1 MDIPEIKL
9 KNINFREITVQ
20 NIEIPDWVKEYP
32 ASVPVNAPITV
43 EIGLPIVNI
52 PGCVEAHEQNSSR
65 ERSGSISQD
74 DPKGVKTY
82 CDAGVPSYSP
92 IQYEPENLI
101 PTRKDKFSGV
111 DTRDKT
117 SKEETQ
123 QTPEVPKTEG
133 VPAVPP
139 PSTADIE
146 CPTQEQLSKEPIG
159 FIFDSGRKEVT
170 GYKLVGNQCIREVRD
185 VPIIEQ
191 AINGLPPTGT
201 VITTG
206 GIAVVATTSA
216 LLAKPFADILLKVIK
231 PTVKKVLKKVAAI
244 RGKKPKV
251 ESVAE
256 RRVEQRLRNEAI
268 AKLRSVAAKS
278 QKKK

>member
-20 NIEIPDWVKEYP
+20 NIEIPDWVREYP
-32 ASVPVNAPITV
+32 TSIPLSAPITV
-43 EIGLPIVNI
+43 QIGLPIVNI
-52 PGCVEAHEQNSSR
+52 PGCVEAHEQNSNR
-65 ERSGSISQD
+65 ERSGVISQD

-82 CDAGVPSYSP
+82 CDAGIPSFNP
-92 IQYEPENLI
+92 IQYEPENLV

-117 SKEETQ
+117 SKEETE
-123 QTPEVPKTEG
+123 QTSEVPKAEG
-133 VPAVPP
+133 APVIP
-139 PSTADIE
+139 PSTASIQ
-146 CPTQEQLSKEPIG
+146 CPTQEQLSKEPVG
-159 FIFDSGRKEVT
+159 FLFDSGRKEIL
-170 GYKLVGNQCIREVRD
+170 GYKLVGDQCIREVGD
-185 VPIIEQ
+185 VPIITQ
-191 AINGLPPTGT
+191 VLNGLPPTGV

-231 PTVKKVLKKVAAI
+231 PTVKKVLKKVASI
-244 RGKKPKV
+244 RGKTPKV
-251 ESVAE
+251 DSVAE
-256 RRVEQRLRNEAI
+256 RRAEQRLRNDAI
-268 AKLRSVAAKS
+268 QKLKSVMAKS